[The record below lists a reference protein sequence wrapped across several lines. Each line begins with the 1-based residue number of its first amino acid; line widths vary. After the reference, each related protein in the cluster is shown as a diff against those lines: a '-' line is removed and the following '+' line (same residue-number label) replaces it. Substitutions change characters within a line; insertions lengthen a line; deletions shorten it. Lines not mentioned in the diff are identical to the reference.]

1 MARPTFYI
9 TTPIYYV
16 NDLPHIGHIFTTTIC
31 DALAR
36 YHRML
41 GDDVRFLTG
50 TDEHGQNIERAA
62 RREGIT
68 PIELA
73 DRVVGHYRALKD
85 KLDFSYDDFV
95 RTTEPRH
102 ERGVY
107 EMIRRLDAAG
117 DLYAAVHEGWYCSP
131 CETFYTEK
139 ELASGAPGAAL
150 SGRLCPVHE
159 TPVEWKSEENMFFR
173 LSRYQQRLLDWY
185 DSDPGAVR
193 PASRLNEVRSFVAG
207 GLRDLSVSRAN
218 LEWGIPFP
226 GRPGQTVYVWLDA
239 LTNYISALGLGSG
252 EPGRAADSGAGA
264 EATAGAG
271 AEPEYTALYQRYWTA
286 GDVRMHM
293 IGKDIL
299 RFHAVYWPAFLMS
312 AGLPLPTTIW
322 AHGWWQRDGRKVSKS
337 AGNVVRPDEII
348 DRFGA
353 DSLRYF
359 LLREMA
365 FGQDANFSD
374 EAVIDRYNNDLAND
388 LGNTVS
394 RLVTLSR
401 RSFAGRTPDLPA
413 MPALAGEPADLDGA
427 PAIAGAPADLNG
439 APATAGA
446 PADDNPLI
454 EAARRAAA
462 DYRQAMDALAFQRA
476 LESLWR
482 LLAEVNQYVVA
493 HEPWKLAKSEND
505 RPSLARVLWN
515 GLEATR
521 IVAVGLLPI
530 MPRAAAQVLAAIGAP
545 VPASLDAMAW
555 GGTPAGAELPP
566 TSSIFPRIDKEA
578 YVAEAQQPP
587 TPASPIDKPEA
598 HIPAASPATQ
608 GEAAAPA
615 GRLTAVAG
623 PSTVVT
629 PAAGVA
635 PPAAAASAASPA
647 AAPPSDADTGSAG
660 DAISIDTFKAVHLRV
675 GTVLAAEPVPKSK
688 KLLKLTVDLGA
699 ETRTVVA
706 GIALA
711 YRPEDVV
718 GKQVVVIANL
728 APAKLMGVES
738 QGMVLAASIGGD
750 PVLLHPARPV
760 PAGTE
765 VR

>member
-1 MARPTFYI
+1 MKKPTKPTFYV

-16 NDLPHIGHIFTTTIC
+16 NDLPHIGHMFTTTIC

-68 PIELA
+68 PIALA
-73 DRVVGHYRALKD
+73 DRVVGHYGALKD
-85 KLDFSYDDFV
+85 KLHFSYDDFV

-102 ERGVY
+102 ERGVR

-139 ELASGAPGAAL
+139 ELAGGAPGVAL
-150 SGRLCPVHE
+150 PGRLCPVHE

-185 DSDPGAVR
+185 ASVPAVVR

-239 LTNYISALGLGSG
+239 LTNYVSALGLGSG
-252 EPGRAADSGAGA
+252 APGDASGAANSATAADPSGL
-264 EATAGAG
+264 
-271 AEPEYTALYQRYWTA
+271 ALYERYWA
-286 GDVRMHM
+286 HGDVRMHM

-394 RLVTLSR
+394 RLVTLAR
-401 RSFAGRTPDLPA
+401 RSFAGCAPDRDG
-413 MPALAGEPADLDGA
+413 GES
-427 PAIAGAPADLNG
+427 
-439 APATAGA
+439 
-446 PADDNPLI
+446 PLV
-454 EAARRAAA
+454 EAARRASA
-462 DYRQAMDALAFQRA
+462 DYRQAMDDLAFQRA

-482 LLAEVNQYVVA
+482 LLAEVNQYVVT
-493 HEPWKLAKSEND
+493 HEPWKLAKSEDD
-505 RPSLARVLWN
+505 RPALARVLWN

-530 MPRAAAQVLAAIGAP
+530 MPRAAAQVLAALGAP
-545 VPASLDAMAW
+545 LPASLDAMAW
-555 GGTPAGAELPP
+555 GGLPLGAELPP
-566 TSSIFPRIDKEA
+566 PSPIFPRIDKEA
-578 YVAEAQQPP
+578 YVAEAQQASAGATSPAAHP
-587 TPASPIDKPEA
+587 TPAASGAPPS
-598 HIPAASPATQ
+598 PAATPSPGEARGPGGATPSAAPPSGGAPQ
-608 GEAAAPA
+608 PAAAAPA
-615 GRLTAVAG
+615 G
-623 PSTVVT
+623 
-629 PAAGVA
+629 A
-635 PPAAAASAASPA
+635 P
-647 AAPPSDADTGSAG
+647 
-660 DAISIDTFKAVHLRV
+660 ISIDAFKAVHLRV

-718 GKQVVVIANL
+718 GKQVVVVANL
-728 APAKLMGVES
+728 EPAKLMGVES